1 VQNKTTTWEKGNIN
15 MTNDPEKLT
24 GIKAIMRDADKL
36 LSKLES
42 NGFNRTDIIVY
53 IILFVCLVWV
63 WFAKYSVGFALYVL
77 IAYAVFSFYL
87 MNKNRKR

>member
-1 VQNKTTTWEKGNIN
+1 

-24 GIKAIMRDADKL
+24 EMKAIMRDANKL
-36 LSKLES
+36 LCKLES

-53 IILFVCLVWV
+53 VTLFVCLVWV
-63 WFAKYSVGFALYVL
+63 WFAKYSVGFPLYVL

-87 MNKNRKR
+87 MNKHRKKVN